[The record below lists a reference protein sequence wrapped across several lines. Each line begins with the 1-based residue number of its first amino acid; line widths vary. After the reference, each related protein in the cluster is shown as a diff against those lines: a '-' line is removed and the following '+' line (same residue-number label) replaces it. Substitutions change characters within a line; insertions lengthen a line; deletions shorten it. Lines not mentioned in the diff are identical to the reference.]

1 MSSFNQKILAEIDE
15 YLFKNPGDEHT
26 SLEIAAYLYY
36 QRKLEP
42 QAKSQ
47 IQLLAKDVSRAM
59 SNQHKIDGKGRRVRQ
74 KLCFKRKV
82 TNPDGSTY
90 VQATWLDKDFAAPT
104 VKEEIFDQRRD
115 SAVNIVWQLKQDI
128 DHYNEFDNPGA
139 PYQTTF
145 DFIGDMADREAGL
158 ALIRE
163 TQEPD
168 NTPDDDPD
176 GADYFDEESDDLA
189 HRFATAV

>member
-1 MSSFNQKILAEIDE
+1 MSSFNQRILAEIDE
-15 YLFKNPGDEHT
+15 FLLKNPGDDHT

-59 SNQHKIDGKGRRVRQ
+59 STQTIIDGKGRKVRK
-74 KLCFKRKV
+74 KLCLRRRV
-82 TNPDGSTY
+82 TNPDGTTY
-90 VQATWLDKDFAAPT
+90 VQATWFDKDFAPPT
-104 VKEEIFDQRRD
+104 VKEAIFDQRRE
-115 SAVNIVWQLKQDI
+115 SAVNIVWQLKQDV
-128 DHYNEFDNPGA
+128 DHFNEFDNPGE

-163 TQEPD
+163 SQEAEDEPD
-168 NTPDDDPD
+168 GGDS
-176 GADYFDEESDDLA
+176 FDEEEDFSHLFVA
-189 HRFATAV
+189 AA

>member
-15 YLFKNPGDEHT
+15 FLLQHPGDDHT

-59 SNQHKIDGKGRRVRQ
+59 STQTKIDGKGRRVRQ

-82 TNPDGSTY
+82 TNPDGTTY
-90 VQATWLDKDFAAPT
+90 VQATWFDKDFAPPT
-104 VKEEIFDQRRD
+104 VKEAIFDQRRD

-145 DFIGDMADREAGL
+145 DFIGDMADREASL

-163 TQEPD
+163 IPES
-168 NTPDDDPD
+168 DDDPE
-176 GADYFDEESDDLA
+176 GVDYFDEEEDELA
-189 HRFATAV
+189 HRLAAAD

>member
-15 YLFKNPGDEHT
+15 FLLQHPGDEHT

-59 SNQHKIDGKGRRVRQ
+59 TTQHKIDGKGRRVRQ
-74 KLCFKRKV
+74 KLCYKRRV

-90 VQATWLDKDFAAPT
+90 VQATWFDKDFTPPT
-104 VKEEIFDQRRD
+104 VKEAIFDQRRD
-115 SAVNIVWQLKQDI
+115 SAVNLVWQLKQDI

-139 PYQTTF
+139 EYQTTF
-145 DFIGDMADREAGL
+145 NFVGDMADREAGL
-158 ALIRE
+158 ELIRE
-163 TQEPD
+163 SQQIA
-168 NTPDDDPD
+168 DDLGED
-176 GADYFDEESDDLA
+176 DYTDDEEDLTRRLA
-189 HRFATAV
+189 AIG